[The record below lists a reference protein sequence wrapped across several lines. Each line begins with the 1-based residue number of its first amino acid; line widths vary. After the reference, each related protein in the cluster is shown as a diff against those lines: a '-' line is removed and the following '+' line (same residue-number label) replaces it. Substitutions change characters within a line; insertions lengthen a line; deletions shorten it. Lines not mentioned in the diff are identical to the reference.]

1 MATPGA
7 AASAALVR
15 QYFLE
20 GWHPSGGPNP
30 SDALTPSA
38 ALVKAVLLGGAQGM
52 GGFDDY
58 SGMPLTPPPSFGQGY
73 GRVHLGRSLHLANTP
88 GAPRLRVLH
97 AVSIVEGG

>member
-1 MATPGA
+1 VLWTLLSHAPFAPTPILCHA
-7 AASAALVR
+7 
-15 QYFLE
+15 
-20 GWHPSGGPNP
+20 GGPNP

-73 GRVHLGRSLHLANTP
+73 GRVHLG
-88 GAPRLRVLH
+88 GW
-97 AVSIVEGG
+97 AVGG